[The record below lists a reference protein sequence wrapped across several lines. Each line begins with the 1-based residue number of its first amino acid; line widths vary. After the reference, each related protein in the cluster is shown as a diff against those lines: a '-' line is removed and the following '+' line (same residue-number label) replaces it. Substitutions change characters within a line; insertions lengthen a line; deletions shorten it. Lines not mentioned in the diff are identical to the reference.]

1 MTENFKQMIKD
12 YTAKNS
18 GTFENLI
25 HLKIADFV
33 KRVEKKIKLDLEN
46 IVGRECYVIEKQI
59 QAGLTADQLRKKV
72 NL

>member
-1 MTENFKQMIKD
+1 MKKEMTENFKQMSKD

-33 KRVEKKIKLDLEN
+33 KRVEFEKKIEKKIKLDLEN
-46 IVGRECYVIEKQI
+46 VVGCKCHEKIPQIEPVIE
-59 QAGLTADQLRKKV
+59 
-72 NL
+72 